1 MLNLKFDKLNFQK
14 IFSTMFVLIAKHR
27 IAKQKGDNKKRGK
40 REKRKKEEQIV
51 QQISIPSCRCST
63 VKKAISR

>member
-1 MLNLKFDKLNFQK
+1 
-14 IFSTMFVLIAKHR
+14 MFVLIAKHR

-51 QQISIPSCRCST
+51 QQIFIPSWRCST
-63 VKKAISR
+63 VKKEISR